1 MRRVLILLATA
12 VMATLVGCQT
22 TSNAQKKSD
31 AATQQFQAGVAD
43 QSACMQR
50 IKSKNTGAFAI
61 VSEQVMFL
69 NPTASNKMALL
80 ANTKKINKVQSEA
93 LTSVLTSA
101 SECRSIWLTAIAGT
115 PPYQPYVD
123 YYTSLD
129 ILYAKL
135 LSKQLTIGKFNQER
149 SQLESRRMNSIQT
162 AAAQF
167 DRNMADE
174 HNQEMAQRQ
183 RAAAAMSGYML
194 QQQALQQQQQAIQQQ
209 NSYNQQMLMLQ
220 QQQNSQMNQS
230 VNTNCIRYGSQ
241 INCTTR

>member
-93 LTSVLTSA
+93 LTSVITST
-101 SECRSIWLTAIAGT
+101 SECRSIWITAIAGT
-115 PPYQPYVD
+115 PPYQPFVD
-123 YYTSLD
+123 YYNSLD

-135 LSKQLTIGKFNQER
+135 LSKQLTIGEFNQER
-149 SQLESRRMNSIQT
+149 SQLESRRVNSIQT
-162 AAAQF
+162 ATAQF
-167 DRNMADE
+167 YRNIDDE

-183 RAAAAMSGYML
+183 RAAAAMSGYMM
-194 QQQALQQQQQAIQQQ
+194 QQQAIQQQ
-209 NSYNQQMLMLQ
+209 NTYNQQMLMLQ
-220 QQQNSQMNQS
+220 QQQNMRINQP
-230 VNTNCIRYGSQ
+230 VNTNCTRYGNQ